1 MKGTVVSTW
10 IKTCRKIYNDDI
22 VDKAMENCNVSSSRT
37 FSPIEDVDDSIVF
50 SIIKNVGKEVNLDE
64 KSIWK
69 SIGIDNIV
77 TFSSDYPAF
86 FRHDTLYQFLKSM
99 NDVHKIVVKRISG
112 AKPPVLDLTPIS
124 KNEAIFV
131 YRSKRGMF
139 DYFLGLLEGAAKYYN
154 EKIEVEEVEKTS
166 SELKIKI
173 IFQEDIYFKKTYRLN
188 KFMSFGVI
196 KNIHVK
202 TSILSV
208 LMFILFSLPV
218 NLMFKNIGVY
228 IYPLISFL
236 SFILASKIMNKPMQF
251 ILDEFEN
258 IKSHNYTEGG
268 VIVSNDMYEDIYNIL
283 NDYKDIIRKDFVGF
297 KGVTDEMNTFS
308 KTLTGIANKMD
319 YTSGEISGIV
329 EQVAT
334 AAITQAEETENAVS
348 LLNDNIIGI
357 KNISQMENENKEELE
372 KSVERIE
379 QGYSHVKSTT
389 DKLNDILKS
398 FGTVKENS
406 VNLQNKA
413 ENITEIVSIVA
424 SIAYQTNLLALN
436 ASIEAAR
443 AGEMGKGF
451 AVVAEE
457 VRKLAEQSQDAVN
470 NINSNLSVFI
480 GEIQN
485 LVSDVE
491 NEFEVLE
498 EENHKLNMAV
508 SESSVANNTIKDVA
522 KKMIKTSEYLQKET
536 DSISSIF
543 DNMESLAAI
552 AEENSASSEEVS
564 SSVTTY
570 TEEIKN
576 LTKSVSEFN
585 EMVDNF
591 GEDINIYK
599 I

>member
-10 IKTCRKIYNDDI
+10 LKTCRKMYNDDI
-22 VDKAMENCNVSSSRT
+22 VDKAMQDCNVSSSRT
-37 FSPIEDVDDSIVF
+37 FSPIEDVEDSIIFNIV
-50 SIIKNVGKEVNLDE
+50 KNIAKAVNLDE

-69 SIGIDNIV
+69 SIGIDNV
-77 TFSSDYPAF
+77 ATFTNDYPAF
-86 FRHDTLYQFLKSM
+86 FRHETLYQFLKSM
-99 NDVHKIVVKRISG
+99 NDVHKIVVKRIPGS
-112 AKPPVLDLTPIS
+112 KPPGLDLTPIS
-124 KNEAIFV
+124 KNEAMFV

-139 DYFLGLLEGAAKYYN
+139 DYFLGMLEGAAKHYN
-154 EKIEVEEVEKTS
+154 EKIQVEEIERSS

-173 IFQEDIYFKKTYRLN
+173 LFEKDIYFKKTYKIN
-188 KFMSFGVI
+188 KLMSFGLI
-196 KNIHVK
+196 KDIHIK
-202 TSILSV
+202 TSIMSLII
-208 LMFILFSLPV
+208 FILFSLPV
-218 NLMFKNIGVY
+218 NIFLKNIGMY
-228 IYPLISFL
+228 IYPFIAFL
-236 SFILASKIMNKPMQF
+236 SFVVSSKIMNKPMQF

-258 IKSHNYTEGG
+258 IKAHNYTEGG
-268 VIVSNDMYEDIYNIL
+268 KIVSNDMYEDIYYIL

-308 KTLTGIANKMD
+308 KTLTSIANKMD
-319 YTSGEISGIV
+319 YTSEEISGIV

-348 LLNDNIIGI
+348 LLNDNIMGI
-357 KNISQMENENKEELE
+357 KNISEMENENKEELE
-372 KSVERIE
+372 NSVEKIE

-398 FGTVKENS
+398 FETVKENS
-406 VNLQNKA
+406 VNLQKKA
-413 ENITEIVSIVA
+413 ENITDIVSIVA

-470 NINSNLSVFI
+470 NINSNLSMFI
-480 GEIQN
+480 GEVEK
-485 LVSDVE
+485 LVLDVGT
-491 NEFEVLE
+491 EFEVLE
-498 EENHKLNMAV
+498 EENHKLNIAV
-508 SESSVANNTIKDVA
+508 SESSIANNTIKDVA

-536 DSISSIF
+536 ESISSIF
-543 DNMESLAAI
+543 ENMESLAAI
-552 AEENSASSEEVS
+552 AEENSASSQEVS

-585 EMVDNF
+585 EIIDNF
-591 GEDINIYK
+591 GKDINIYK

>member
-10 IKTCRKIYNDDI
+10 LKTCRKIYNDDI
-22 VDKAMENCNVSSSRT
+22 VDKAMQDCNVSSAKT

-50 SIIKNVGKEVNLDE
+50 NIVKNIAKGVNLDE

-69 SIGIDNIV
+69 SIGIDNVI
-77 TFSSDYPAF
+77 TFSNDYPAF

-99 NDVHKIVVKRISG
+99 NDVHKIVVKRIPG
-112 AKPPVLDLTPIS
+112 AKPPGLDLTPIS
-124 KNEAIFV
+124 KNEAMFV

-139 DYFLGLLEGAAKYYN
+139 DYFLGMLEGASKYYN
-154 EKIEVEEVEKTS
+154 EKIQIEEVERSS
-166 SELKIKI
+166 SELKIRI
-173 IFQEDIYFKKTYRLN
+173 LFQEDIYFKKTYKIN
-188 KFMSFGVI
+188 KLMSFGFI
-196 KNIHVK
+196 KDIHIK
-202 TSILSV
+202 TSLLS
-208 LMFILFSLPV
+208 LLIFILLSIPV
-218 NLMFKNIGVY
+218 NIMFKNIGAY
-228 IYPLISFL
+228 IYPFIAFL
-236 SFILASKIMNKPMQF
+236 SFTVSSKIMNKPMQF

-258 IKSHNYTEGG
+258 LKLHNYTEGG
-268 VIVSNDMYEDIYNIL
+268 KIISNDIYEDVYEIF

-308 KTLTGIANKMD
+308 KTLTSIANKMD
-319 YTSGEISGIV
+319 YTSEEISGIV

-348 LLNDNIIGI
+348 LLNDNIMGI
-357 KNISQMENENKEELE
+357 KNISEMENENKEELE
-372 KSVERIE
+372 KSVDRIE
-379 QGYSHVKSTT
+379 KGYVHVKSTT

-398 FGTVKENS
+398 FETVKENS
-406 VNLQNKA
+406 VNLQRKA
-413 ENITEIVSIVA
+413 ENITDIVSIVA

-457 VRKLAEQSQDAVN
+457 VRKLAEQSQDAVS
-470 NINSNLSVFI
+470 NINSNLSMFT
-480 GEIQN
+480 GEIEK
-485 LVSDVE
+485 LVLDVGT
-491 NEFEVLE
+491 EFEVLE

-543 DNMESLAAI
+543 ENMESLAAI
-552 AEENSASSEEVS
+552 AEENSASSQEVS

-585 EMVDNF
+585 EIVDNF